1 MPYSN
6 NVCNIKHILEKK
18 KSYSDTEVWKSKG
31 VVEVRDL
38 NFVYNNMKIV
48 FRATEL
54 YHLWRQ
60 ISELIRDLEEK
71 SNQQREW
78 VASESDG

>member
-1 MPYSN
+1 MP
-6 NVCNIKHILEKK
+6 ILYTPGGKK
-18 KSYSDTEVWKSKG
+18 KKAILTLKSEIQG
-31 VVEVRDL
+31 SAVEVRDL
-38 NFVYNNMKIV
+38 SFVYNNMKMV

-54 YHLWRQ
+54 YYLWRQ

-78 VASESDG
+78 VASESVG